1 MSTGG
6 MGQAAR
12 YVVLV
17 VLVVLVALAAACAV
31 TPEERAAAQQVWAER
46 DRDRR
51 AECARQGLGYL
62 DGACLSR
69 GGP

>member
-1 MSTGG
+1 

-12 YVVLV
+12 GVVLM
-17 VLVVLVALAAACAV
+17 VLVALAAGCAV
-31 TPEERAAAQQVWAER
+31 TPEERAATQQAWAER

-51 AECARQGLGYL
+51 VECARQGLGYL

>member
-1 MSTGG
+1 M
-6 MGQAAR
+6 A
-12 YVVLV
+12 
-17 VLVVLVALAAACAV
+17 LVALAALAAGCAV
-31 TPEERAAAQQVWAER
+31 TPEERAAAQQAWAER

>member
-1 MSTGG
+1 
-6 MGQAAR
+6 MGHQAAR
-12 YVVLV
+12 GVALV
-17 VLVVLVALAAACAV
+17 VLLALAAACTV
-31 TPEERAAAQQVWAER
+31 TPEQRAAAQQAWAER

-51 AECARQGLGYL
+51 AECARQGLGFL